1 MDITMKMF
9 GIVYFYLRTLTEDEL
24 ALVPVETGG
33 SVLKNES
40 FENIPSPEKRRK
52 IKFLLKMISITR
64 ISFAI
69 KYRFSR

>member
-1 MDITMKMF
+1 MKIF
-9 GIVYFYLRTLTEDEL
+9 GIGYFYLRTLTEDEL

-33 SVLKNES
+33 SVLKIGS
-40 FENIPSPEKRRK
+40 FENITSPEQRRK
-52 IKFLLKMISITR
+52 INFLLKTISITK